1 MSILNKSVYRKYQ
14 HLLDND
20 YKNGITDDRT
30 ITYKQYCPICNNG
43 TMWSECQKHYANSL
57 IRYIEA
63 SMWYI
68 QLLEMRTMQAEDRA
82 MVCSKQN
89 YELRQA
95 LTNSQKTRKYY
106 NEVAVELA
114 KTLHNKRYELTI
126 DE

>member
-1 MSILNKSVYRKYQ
+1 
-14 HLLDND
+14 
-20 YKNGITDDRT
+20 
-30 ITYKQYCPICNNG
+30 
-43 TMWSECQKHYANSL
+43 MWSECREHYTKSL
-57 IRYIEA
+57 LRYIEA
-63 SMWYI
+63 SMWYV

-114 KTLHNKRYELTI
+114 KTLHDKRYELTI